1 MTAAHDPGQPSTDKL
16 DHVPAAVLR
25 HRGEDPG
32 AAGRA
37 HGDAGGG
44 SGGPAAPP
52 EGAGGSSGGSS
63 GGQETL
69 SASAEYSPGGCSPA
83 EPEERQGFG
92 RLFLEVVR
100 SAVLWLGAVVGAGC
114 IVLFVLGMLLGWRP
128 QAVLTGSMEPSVP
141 VGALVIVK
149 ETPVAD
155 VEVGDVV
162 TVPSHHGDGLITHR
176 VVEKTPTEQG
186 ASLTLRGDANASA
199 DPDPYHV
206 SVVGKT
212 IATVP
217 LLGFFASLLKTP
229 FGIAGIVIV
238 ALCIIAVYAWP
249 PRDSRK

>member
-1 MTAAHDPGQPSTDKL
+1 MTAAHHPGQPSTDKL

-25 HRGEDPG
+25 HQGEDPG
-32 AAGRA
+32 GEGRA
-37 HGDAGGG
+37 RGDAGEEPGG
-44 SGGPAAPP
+44 AAAPQ
-52 EGAGGSSGGSS
+52 EGAGGSP
-63 GGQETL
+63 GGQDSL
-69 SASAEYSPGGCSPA
+69 SASAEYSPGGSSPA

-92 RLFLEVVR
+92 RLFIEVVR

-114 IVLFVLGMLLGWRP
+114 IVLFILGMLLGWRP
-128 QAVLTGSMEPSVP
+128 QAVLTGSMEPSIP

-149 ETPVAD
+149 ETPVAE

-206 SVVGKT
+206 SVVGRT

-249 PRDSRK
+249 PRGSRK